1 MKYMNDTAETA
12 RLYAEWHTKCE
23 EIRRHYS
30 QEVLDTRD
38 CGYYEEETFSSNP
51 VIIKAAALNR
61 QLEEIRKEYEQKI
74 SDSRVIATA
83 TKEEEEESR
92 RNLGDL
98 LFDAI
103 NFASEQN
110 PEHFV

>member
-1 MKYMNDTAETA
+1 MKYMKDTAETA

-23 EIRRHYS
+23 EIRSRYS

-51 VIIKAAALNR
+51 VIIEAAALNR
-61 QLEEIRKEYEQKI
+61 QLEEIRKEYEPKI

-83 TKEEEEESR
+83 TEEEEAEAR
-92 RNLGDL
+92 ELWGE
-98 LFDAI
+98 FYDAI
-103 NFASEQN
+103 NAMSEMH